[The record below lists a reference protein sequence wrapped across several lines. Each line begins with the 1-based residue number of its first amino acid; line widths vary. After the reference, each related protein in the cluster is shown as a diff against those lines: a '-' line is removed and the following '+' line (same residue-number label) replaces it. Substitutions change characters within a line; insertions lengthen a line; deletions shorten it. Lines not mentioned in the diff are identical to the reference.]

1 MQVLFTNWLGQL
13 SLLVIVTLVMSGA
26 HRLLKQ
32 HWPAGLLVID
42 VWPPLLIIFTH
53 FLTMQATES
62 SIVPYEMLSLMIL
75 GIGITVLEVL
85 QRGEILYG
93 RFFRLYWRTCDLITI
108 LVYLIALVSYIVAK
122 VGP

>member
-1 MQVLFTNWLGQL
+1 
-13 SLLVIVTLVMSGA
+13 
-26 HRLLKQ
+26 
-32 HWPAGLLVID
+32 
-42 VWPPLLIIFTH
+42 
-53 FLTMQATES
+53 MQATES